1 MITVKLIE
9 IKFLTIFQN
18 MLTEKKIEELLK
30 SIKKNI
36 KLNSKISDQL
46 DSMEF
51 LNLII
56 KIEKNFK
63 VKIPEN
69 KIKVNNFK
77 NIKNIKKLINEKRK

>member
-1 MITVKLIE
+1 MAKLIE
-9 IKFLTIFQN
+9 IKFITILLN
-18 MLTEKKIEELLK
+18 MLTEKKIEELLR

-46 DSMEF
+46 DSIQF

-56 KIEKNFK
+56 KLEQNFK
-63 VKIPEN
+63 VKIPES

-77 NIKNIKKLINEKRK
+77 NIKNIKKMINEKRK

>member
-1 MITVKLIE
+1 
-9 IKFLTIFQN
+9 
-18 MLTEKKIEELLK
+18 MLTEKKIEELLR

-46 DSMEF
+46 DSIQF

-56 KIEKNFK
+56 KLEQNFK
-63 VKIPEN
+63 VKIPES

-77 NIKNIKKLINEKRK
+77 NIKNIKKMINEKRK

>member
-1 MITVKLIE
+1 MAKLIE
-9 IKFLTIFQN
+9 IKFITILLN
-18 MLTEKKIEELLK
+18 MLTEKKIEELLR

-46 DSMEF
+46 DSIQF

-56 KIEKNFK
+56 NLEQNFK
-63 VKIPEN
+63 VKIPES

-77 NIKNIKKLINEKRK
+77 NIKNIKKMINEKRK